1 MKVIAARFLGAAATP
16 GGGPPPGPPE
26 VAIAG
31 RSNVGKSALIN
42 VLVGRRGL
50 ARASRTPG
58 RTRQLNFFALDE
70 RLVLVDLPG
79 YGFAVGPEAE
89 RRAWKPLVETYL
101 GERPTLRGVLLVV
114 DARRGLEA
122 EEEELLAYLAALGR
136 PAAVA
141 ATKLD
146 KLGRAEARRALAAA
160 AARLGG
166 AVPLIGFS
174 ARTGEGRI
182 ALWPVVDVIEPGA
195 RAAATRT
202 RNGRVGVIGT
212 EATIASG
219 AYTMALRAL
228 KPGLE
233 IYTRPCP
240 LLVALAE
247 EGWVEGPIPQSVV
260 ETYLGT
266 LQKSGIDTLVLGC
279 THYPLLKA
287 VIAEVMGERVALV
300 DSAEE
305 TARAVADLLE
315 ARDLA
320 RRRGTGSTSF
330 FVTDVPDRFI
340 RIGQRFLGARLE
352 SAVRIE
358 R

>member
-1 MKVIAARFLGAAATP
+1 
-16 GGGPPPGPPE
+16 GPPPGPPE
-26 VAIAG
+26 VALAG

-141 ATKLD
+141 ALTVLHALLEALPHEDLVYLGDTGRYPYGTKSAETVTRYSIENVDFLIAKGI
-146 KLGRAEARRALAAA
+146 KLLVVACNTASSVALEALAA
-160 AARLGG
+160 RYP
-166 AVPLIGFS
+166 V
-174 ARTGEGRI
+174 
-182 ALWPVVDVIEPGA
+182 PVVGVIEPGA
-195 RAAATRT
+195 RAAAART

-219 AYTMALRAL
+219 AYTTALRAL

-260 ETYLGT
+260 ETYLAT
-266 LQKSGIDTLVLGC
+266 LQKSGIDTLILGC

-287 VIAEVMGERVALV
+287 VIAAVMGERVALV
-300 DSAEE
+300 
-305 TARAVADLLE
+305 
-315 ARDLA
+315 
-320 RRRGTGSTSF
+320 
-330 FVTDVPDRFI
+330 
-340 RIGQRFLGARLE
+340 
-352 SAVRIE
+352 
-358 R
+358 